1 MPYKLKGNCVVRSD
15 TGKVVKCH
23 KTHAQALKHLKA
35 LKVNVPEAT
44 VATSTAIEYLTNN
57 KPLLTTVQDVPV
69 VRTGIEYPL
78 ASGPTTFTA
87 EDLAEAV
94 AAQDDPAVPQPRIWL
109 GHPDDERIHGVRLP
123 GQASAIGS
131 GEPAIGKVTN
141 MRLVEDG
148 NTIEGDLEGVPV
160 WVANIMASA
169 FPSRSIEG
177 RFNVVT
183 PTGNNW
189 RLVITGLALL
199 GISFP
204 GISTLEDIAAMFT
217 EKGPKVNVTT
227 ATPDAP
233 VSIVAAGERQI
244 AAQVTVED
252 LRRAWYD
259 ATKEDPVLKFGWL
272 RSIYLEPNELIVDAD
287 DGGSLYRQSFSIKGD
302 KIKFGKLKQ
311 VKIKYVNAAHGGV
324 EAEPINSSRTHIAH
338 FDGPPSGTILTV
350 NLAKPTESSLEINLK
365 EAK

>member
-35 LKVNVPEAT
+35 LKVNVPEAA
-44 VATSTAIEYLTNN
+44 VASAIEQLTNN
-57 KPLLTTVQDVPV
+57 KPLLTTVQGVQV
-69 VRTGIEYPL
+69 IRTGIEYPL
-78 ASGPTTFTA
+78 SSGPTTFTA
-87 EDLAEAV
+87 EDLEEAV
-94 AAQDDPAVPQPRIWL
+94 AAQDDPAIPQPRIWL
-109 GHPDDERIHGVRLP
+109 GHPDDERIHGVRSA
-123 GQASAIGS
+123 GASAAIGS
-131 GEPAIGKVTN
+131 AEPAIGKVTN
-141 MRLVEDG
+141 MKLVEQG
-148 NTIEGDLEGVPV
+148 HTIEGDLEGVPI
-160 WVANIMASA
+160 WLANIMSSA

-177 RFNVVT
+177 RFNVST

-199 GISFP
+199 GVSFP
-204 GISTLEDIAAMFT
+204 GVSTLEDIAAMFT

-233 VSIVAAGERQI
+233 VSIVATGSRQI

-252 LRRAWYD
+252 LRRSWYD
-259 ATKEDPVLKFGWL
+259 ATKDDPVLKMAWI
-272 RSIYLEPNELIVDAD
+272 RSIYLEPNEMIVDAD
-287 DGGSLYRQSFSIKGD
+287 DGGSLYRQSFSVKGD

-324 EAEPINSSRTHIAH
+324 EAEPINASRTHIAH
-338 FDGPPSGTILTV
+338 FDGPPPGSTLTV
-350 NLAKPTESSLEINLK
+350 NLAKPTESILEINLK